1 MPLVLC
7 VLLALA
13 AAPKRNTPL
22 RPEPLGSQATK
33 AFPFPMQVETL
44 PNGLRLVLIPYDSP
58 GLAAY
63 YTLMRVGSRNE
74 PEKGRSGYAH
84 FFEHVMFRGTKKH
97 SAEDYNATVTRL
109 GLDTNASTYSDLTVY
124 HLYGPSK
131 ALPTIIDYES
141 DRFENLDYTEA
152 QFKTEAGAILGEY
165 AKSASNP
172 EQKMSEVMQNTAFT
186 RHTYKHTTI
195 GFLDDIK
202 AMPSGFEYSREFF
215 RRYYTP
221 DNATIVVVGDFDKAD
236 LLARLRSAYSGWKG
250 KADPAP
256 VPREPR
262 QTSSRRAAIT
272 WTAPTIARLYVT
284 WHGQGASD
292 LHTTAIQT
300 VLAPYLFGETSALYQ
315 DVVLRRQIVDTI
327 SAQDGVNRDPSLFG
341 ALLHVKDEKNLRA
354 VELAVL
360 RQISTLVR
368 GRIDP
373 ARLAAIKSNVRYS
386 IIAALDKPDTIA
398 SALVQYSALT
408 GDLDYLNALA
418 REIDSLT
425 PQMLQDFGKRAFL
438 DANRT
443 TVTLTYQPARTQ
455 RKPAAKAPKG
465 GGR

>member
-13 AAPKRNTPL
+13 QAPKRNTPL
-22 RPEPLGSQATK
+22 RPEAPAQPAK
-33 AFPFPMQVETL
+33 AFAFPMQVETL

-74 PEKGRSGYAH
+74 PEPGRSGYAH
-84 FFEHVMFRGTKKH
+84 FFEHMMFRGTKKH
-97 SAEDYNATVTRL
+97 SGEEYNATVTRL
-109 GLDTNASTYSDLTVY
+109 GLDTNAYTGYDETVY

-131 ALPTIIDYES
+131 ALPTIIEYES

-152 QFKTEAGAILGEY
+152 QFKAEAGAILGEY
-165 AKSASNP
+165 AKSASDP
-172 EQKMSEVMQNTAFT
+172 EQKLSEVMQNTAFT
-186 RHTYKHTTI
+186 RHTYKHTPL
-195 GFLDDIK
+195 GFLEDIK

-236 LLARLRSAYSGWKG
+236 ILARLKAAYSGWKG
-250 KADPAP
+250 KLDAAP
-256 VPREPR
+256 IPRESR
-262 QTSSRRAAIT
+262 QTSSRRATIA
-272 WTAPTIARLYVT
+272 WNAPTISRLYVT
-284 WHGQGASD
+284 WHGGGAND
-292 LHTTAIQT
+292 LHTMAIQT

-315 DVVLRRQIVDTI
+315 DVVLKRQIVDTI
-327 SAQDGVNRDPSLFG
+327 TPQDGVNRDPSLFG
-341 ALLHVKDEKNLRA
+341 ALLRVKEEKNLRA

-368 GRIDP
+368 GRVD
-373 ARLAAIKSNVRYS
+373 ATRLAAIKSNVRYS
-386 IIAALDKPDTIA
+386 IIAALDKPDAIA
-398 SALVQYSALT
+398 DTLVQYAALT
-408 GDLDYLNALA
+408 GDVDYLNALA

-425 PQMLQDFGKRAFL
+425 PSMLQDFGKRAFL
-438 DANRT
+438 DAHRT
-443 TVTLTYQPARTQ
+443 TVTLTYQAARASQ